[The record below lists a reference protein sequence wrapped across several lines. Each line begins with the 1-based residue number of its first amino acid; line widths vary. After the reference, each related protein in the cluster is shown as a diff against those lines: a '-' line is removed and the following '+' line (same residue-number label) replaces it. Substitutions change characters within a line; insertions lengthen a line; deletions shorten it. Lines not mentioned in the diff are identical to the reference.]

1 MIVATAGHVD
11 HGKTSLIHAL
21 TGVDTDRLPEEK
33 ERGLT
38 VDLGFAYL
46 PLASGDV
53 IGFVDVPGHERFVR
67 NMVAGIAG
75 IDLALVVIAA
85 DDGVMPQT
93 IEHVAV
99 LDLLG
104 VDRALI
110 ALTKVDRASPE
121 RVEVVA
127 DEALMLL
134 EKAGLVC
141 DGLFETVAPT
151 MQGIPALYDA
161 LTEAARN
168 LEPPG
173 TQGGFRLAVDRAFV
187 VRGAGV
193 VVTGMVHAGT
203 VSVGDQL
210 TIMPDDRPVRVRAIH
225 AQDQASD
232 TARRGD
238 RAALNLVGVERDDVG
253 RGDWVVATNI
263 LGPSRRID
271 VSLQV
276 LGSEAR
282 PLKHWTP
289 VHVHHGAGHATGRV
303 AVLQGGTIAPGDH
316 GLSQIV
322 LDDPLVPAFGD
333 RLVLRDQS
341 ARRTLA
347 GGRVIDPRGP
357 ERGRARPERLKK
369 LEAMDRDDAM
379 AALDALLAC
388 SPEGVAPAVYLQ
400 GRNQALEATDAL
412 AEAMD
417 CVALGRGQA
426 MRLIRRS
433 HWDTLRQEVL
443 AGLATDHA
451 EHGDRLGPNLA
462 ELRRYLSGRPSDRLL
477 GEALTS
483 LAHDDALVQRGAIAH
498 LPDHSVA
505 LEGKDEKLW
514 KQAQAALTPETG
526 SPPALFPLAEMLGQT
541 PGDLEKF
548 LQRMAGFGLI
558 VKIARN
564 RYLTTDQI
572 EQATHHAQEAG
583 RQQPEGFTV
592 AQYRDVAGIGRNLA
606 VDLVE
611 FLDRIGVTTRRG
623 DLRVLVQAGDGVSS

>member
-46 PLASGDV
+46 PLASGEV

-104 VDRALI
+104 VERALI

-121 RVEVVA
+121 RVREVA
-127 DEALMLL
+127 DEARALL

-141 DGLFETVAPT
+141 DGLFETVAPS
-151 MQGIPALYDA
+151 MQGIPALHDA
-161 LTEAARN
+161 LAEAAHKH
-168 LEPPG
+168 ESPG
-173 TQGGFRLAVDRAFV
+173 TQGGFRLAVDRVFV

-193 VVTGMVHAGT
+193 VVTGMVHSGT

-210 TIMPDDRPVRVRAIH
+210 TIMPDDRPVRVRTIH

-232 TARRGD
+232 SAKRGD
-238 RAALNLVGVERDDVG
+238 RAALNLVGVERDEVR
-253 RGDWVVATNI
+253 RGDWVVSPDI
-263 LGPSRRID
+263 LMPSRRID
-271 VSLQV
+271 VSLRV
-276 LGSEAR
+276 LGSEVR

-303 AVLQGGTIAPGDH
+303 AVLQGGTIEPGEGGH
-316 GLSQIV
+316 AQIV

-357 ERGRARPERLKK
+357 ERGRARPERLEK

-379 AALDALLAC
+379 EALDALLAC
-388 SPEGVAPAVYLQ
+388 SPQGVVPAVHLRA
-400 GRNQALEATDAL
+400 RNRVSEAPESLAATMDA
-412 AEAMD
+412 
-417 CVALGRGQA
+417 VALGRGQTL
-426 MRLIRRS
+426 RLVRRS
-433 HWDTLRQEVL
+433 HWDTLREEIL
-443 AGLATDHA
+443 AGLASDHA
-451 EHGDRLGPNLA
+451 EHGDRLGPNLP
-462 ELRRYLSGRPSDRLL
+462 ELRRYLGSRADDALL
-477 GEALTS
+477 GEALAS
-483 LAHDDALVQRGAIAH
+483 LARDGALVRRGAIAH
-498 LPDHSVA
+498 LPDHAVA

-514 KQAQAALTPETG
+514 KQTQAALTPTSG
-526 SPPALFPLAEMLGQT
+526 SPPALFPLADTLEQT

-572 EQATHHAQEAG
+572 EQATGHAQEAG

-592 AQYRDVAGIGRNLA
+592 AQYRDVAVIGRNLA

-611 FLDRIGVTTRRG
+611 YLDRIGVTTRRG

>member
-46 PLASGDV
+46 PLVTGEV

-75 IDLALVVIAA
+75 IDLALVVVAS

-93 IEHVAV
+93 IEHIAV

-104 VDRALI
+104 VEHAVI
-110 ALTKVDRASPE
+110 ALTKVDRAAPE
-121 RVEVVA
+121 CVRAVA
-127 DEALMLL
+127 DEAHALL
-134 EKAGLVC
+134 AKSGLTC
-141 DGLFETVAPT
+141 DGLFETAAPT
-151 MQGIPALYDA
+151 LQGIPALHDA
-161 LTEAARN
+161 LAEAARRH
-168 LEPPG
+168 EAPERK
-173 TQGGFRLAVDRAFV
+173 GGFRLAVDRVFV

-210 TIMPDDRPVRVRAIH
+210 TIMPWDKPVRVRAIH
-225 AQDQASD
+225 ALDQASQS
-232 TARRGD
+232 AQRGD
-238 RAALNLVGVERDDVG
+238 RAALNLVGVERDEVR
-253 RGDWVVATNI
+253 RGDWVVAPD
-263 LGPSRRID
+263 LLVPSQRMD
-271 VSLQV
+271 VSLRV
-276 LGSEAR
+276 LASEAR

-289 VHVHHGAGHATGRV
+289 VHVHHGAGHATGRI
-303 AVLQGGTIAPGDH
+303 AVLQGGTIAPGEC
-316 GLSQIV
+316 GLAQIV

-341 ARRTLA
+341 ARRTIV
-347 GGRVIDPRGP
+347 GGRVIAPRGP
-357 ERGRARPERLKK
+357 ERGRARPERIERLQ
-369 LEAMDRDDAM
+369 AMDRDDVM
-379 AALDALLAC
+379 EALDALLSCA
-388 SPEGVAPAVYLQ
+388 PEGVVPADHLRARNRAPELPASL
-400 GRNQALEATDAL
+400 ADDMDA
-412 AEAMD
+412 
-417 CVALGRGQA
+417 VALGRGEAQ
-426 MRLIRRS
+426 RLVRRR
-433 HWDTLRQEVL
+433 HWDTLRQEIL
-443 AGLATDHA
+443 AGLARDHRD
-451 EHGDRLGPNLA
+451 HGDRLGPNLT
-462 ELRRYLSGRPSDRLL
+462 ELRRYLAGRP
-477 GEALTS
+477 
-483 LAHDDALVQRGAIAH
+483 DDALLGAALADLARDGALIRRGAIAH
-498 LPDHSVA
+498 LPDHAVA

-514 KQAQAALTPETG
+514 KQAQAALTPDSG
-526 SPPALFPLAEMLGQT
+526 SPPALFPLAEKLGQT

-548 LQRMAGFGLI
+548 LQRMAGFGLV

-572 EQATHHAQEAG
+572 DQAAVHAREAG
-583 RQQPEGFTV
+583 REQPEGFTV

-611 FLDRIGVTTRRG
+611 YLDRIGVTTRRG
-623 DLRVLVQAGDGVSS
+623 DLRVVVQTDDAVSS